1 MESDDHRTGGEPSR
15 QQTQSFKAS
24 KVLDRNI
31 NALLEQRRRDAEGLG
46 REDRIAGAISR
57 FAGSMAFVYL
67 HLLVFGTWIVTNLGW
82 VPFVP
87 VFDPSLVILAMA
99 ASVEAIFI
107 STFVMIN
114 QNRMARE
121 EDKRAELSLQI
132 SLLAEHETTKLISM
146 VSAITTHLN
155 IPIEVEEGE
164 IEEMKRNVPP
174 ETILE
179 EIERVKDAAGDAD
192 EASSSSSSPSTTSS
206 SSSS

>member
-1 MESDDHRTGGEPSR
+1 MQSDDQQAGGDKSR
-15 QQTQSFKAS
+15 QQNQSFKAS
-24 KVLDRNI
+24 RVLDRNI

-46 REDRIAGAISR
+46 REDRLAGAISR
-57 FAGSMAFVYL
+57 FAGSMHFVYL
-67 HLLVFGTWIVTNLGW
+67 HLLLFGGWIVANLGW
-82 VPFVP
+82 IAFIP

-146 VSAITTHLN
+146 VSAITGHLN
-155 IPIEVEEGE
+155 IPIEVDEGE

-179 EIERVKDAAGDAD
+179 EIERVKDASGDAGR
-192 EASSSSSSPSTTSS
+192 ASSSSSAPPSS

>member
-1 MESDDHRTGGEPSR
+1 MQSDDRQAGGETSP
-15 QQTQSFKAS
+15 QQKQSFKAS

-31 NALLEQRRRDAEGLG
+31 SALLEQRRRDAEGLG
-46 REDRIAGAISR
+46 REDRLAGTISR
-57 FAGSMAFVYL
+57 FAGSMHFVYL
-67 HLLVFGTWIVTNLGW
+67 HLLLFGGWIVANLGW
-82 VPFVP
+82 LPFIP

-132 SLLAEHETTKLISM
+132 SLLAEHETTKLVSM
-146 VSAITTHLN
+146 VSAITKHLG
-155 IPIEVEEGE
+155 IPVEVAEGE
-164 IEEMKRNVPP
+164 IEEMKRNIPP
-174 ETILE
+174 ETILD

-192 EASSSSSSPSTTSS
+192 RASSSSSRPPSS
-206 SSSS
+206 SSSSS

>member
-1 MESDDHRTGGEPSR
+1 MEPDDPQAGGETFR

-46 REDRIAGAISR
+46 LEGRLAGAISR
-57 FAGSMAFVYL
+57 FAGSMHFVYL
-67 HLLVFGTWIVTNLGW
+67 HLLLFGGWIAVNLGW
-82 VPFVP
+82 LPFIP

-114 QNRMARE
+114 QNRMAIE

-146 VSAITTHLN
+146 VSAITKHLD

-164 IEEMKRNVPP
+164 IDEMKRNVPP

-179 EIERVKDAAGDAD
+179 EIERVKGAAEGAGG
-192 EASSSSSSPSTTSS
+192 ASSSSPPSPSSSSSS
-206 SSSS
+206 